1 MSEFFEYIISV
12 FSVYNKSPMFFV
24 NLSFWVF
31 FSFVFAVFSV
41 IYKRLTLRNLF
52 IFLVSVFFYY
62 KTSGLFFILFLISI
76 VYDFSIAKA
85 MEKSQSEKI
94 RKALVST
101 SVILNLGLL
110 IYFHSAYFFTESV
123 NEIFHTHYKMINY
136 FVSWTSHSSNSH
148 FDINRIIL
156 PAGLSFHTFQTISYT
171 VDVYRRKIKPLNNIF
186 DFGFFIMFFPHLV
199 LGPIAKPSQFIPQM
213 KKQYSLS
220 QYQFGLALFMILT
233 GLIKKLLVGD
243 YMATNFIDKIFGNPL
258 LFTGFE
264 NLMAVIGYSMQ
275 VYLDF
280 SGYTDI
286 GTGIALLLGFKLG
299 LNFNSPYKAKNT
311 AEFWKRW
318 HISLSS
324 WLQSYLYIP
333 IGGNRSGSWVS
344 YLLISLLTIVLSI
357 LLHAYWFIGLMAALT
372 VVFIV
377 LGKVFPSFRNAVNTN
392 INLMVT
398 MLIGGFWHGA
408 TLNFLIWGGL
418 NGLGL
423 VFYKFWRKISPYEKI
438 KTWPV
443 HAWKVFITFMFI
455 SFTRIYFRTEDM
467 AQAKEVIDKL
477 FYDLKF
483 SVAWPVISNMWE
495 VFTLML
501 IAFVI
506 HWLPSSLKWQYKK
519 LFIRSHVVVKI
530 LAVVCTVFIIY
541 QGMSS
546 ESKPFIYFQ
555 F

>member
-1 MSEFFEYIISV
+1 
-12 FSVYNKSPMFFV
+12 MFFV